1 MGQYHVVVNLTKR
14 EFIHPHKLGSGLKL
28 WEQIANGA
36 NGGTGAA
43 LLVLLAASNGRG
55 GGDLDV
61 EDNWHGPERVF
72 PRDNAQPGPMPET
85 YSEIAKRTVGRWA
98 GDQIAVVGDY
108 AKDGDLPPEFEAEDI
123 YTLANSHE
131 SAEALAAEYDG
142 FARKAEAEKDA
153 PERATNYRR
162 IAAKIRKEG
171 LFTDISDDVLAVLV
185 HELDLKITDNT
196 GWRQIERPNDHSDF
210 VRKVAEIQVGV
221 NGGYETYNN
230 VLSALTALVNKART
244 LV

>member
-1 MGQYHVVVNLTKR
+1 MGQYHMVVNLTKR

-36 NGGTGAA
+36 HGGTGAA

-61 EDNWHGPERVF
+61 ENNWHGPERVF

-85 YSEIAKRTVGRWA
+85 YGEIAKRTVGRWA

-108 AKDGDLPPEFEAEDI
+108 AEDGDLPPEFEASDI
-123 YTLANSHE
+123 YALCNVHE
-131 SAEALAAEYDG
+131 AAESLADEYEGYGD
-142 FARKAEAEKDA
+142 KAEADGRPNDA
-153 PERATNYRR
+153 ARDRH
-162 IAAKIRKEG
+162 IAAKIRVDG
-171 LFTDISDDVLAVLV
+171 LYTDISDDVLAVLV
-185 HELDLKITDNT
+185 HELDLEITDNT
-196 GWRQIERPNDHSDF
+196 GWRQIERPNDQSDF
-210 VRKVAEIQVGV
+210 IRKVAEIQVDV
-221 NGGYETYNN
+221 DGGYETYNN

>member
-1 MGQYHVVVNLTKR
+1 MGQYHMVVNLTKR
-14 EFIHPHKLGSGLKL
+14 EFIHPHKLGSGLEL
-28 WEQIANGA
+28 WEQIANGD

-61 EDNWHGPERVF
+61 EDNWHGPEREF
-72 PRDNAQPGPMPET
+72 PRDNGQPEPMPET

-108 AKDGDLPPEFEAEDI
+108 AEDGDLPPEFEAGGIFALCNVHKDAEK
-123 YTLANSHE
+123 LADE
-131 SAEALAAEYDG
+131 YEGYGDWAEADGRPDAAAHD
-142 FARKAEAEKDA
+142 RH
-153 PERATNYRR
+153 
-162 IAAKIRKEG
+162 IAAKIRVDG
-171 LFTDISDDVLAVLV
+171 LFTDISDDVLTVLV
-185 HELDLKITDNT
+185 HELALKITDNT
-196 GWRQIERPNDHSDF
+196 GWRQIERPNDQSDF
-210 VRKVAEIQVGV
+210 IRKVAEIQVGV
-221 NGGYETYNN
+221 DGGYETYNN